1 MRIVLFI
8 HGFQKFGGLEEIV
21 AKLAV
26 YLRQQGHQTSVVCSV
41 WVAPDNQYKRHME
54 ENGVPLIQWPFMSL
68 VRPLAWMRVG
78 LPTLLR
84 TRSGREAAEA
94 IRRWEQTV
102 CESTG
107 WWYITSRGHEFW
119 TRRLLAFWCWIFRP
133 DLMHLHSY
141 VYEINE
147 THILEWSHARGLPTL
162 FEEHQ
167 TPDPSLDQWNDFRRR
182 INLATTVGAVSERAA
197 EIMRDDLGVLR
208 PIKVLPIIVA
218 DPMRPEHGEPKAA
231 TGVEGLNITAVA
243 RLIPSKGLPYLF
255 EAIAQIREI
264 HPTIRFRLYGDGPSP
279 TARAARE
286 SAVRFGL
293 DLDKTFAGTFR
304 RHELPDVLLAAD
316 IFVQPSLSEG
326 LPLAVVEAMAGSRAI
341 VATTVGGIPQLLED
355 GVTGLLC
362 PPGDAQSL
370 VRAICRL
377 IESPEERTRLGR
389 AARQAYERGP
399 FRLDPA
405 VGEHV
410 TLYQETLRLAREAR

>member
-197 EIMRDDLGVLR
+197 EIL
-208 PIKVLPIIVA
+208 
-218 DPMRPEHGEPKAA
+218 
-231 TGVEGLNITAVA
+231 
-243 RLIPSKGLPYLF
+243 S
-255 EAIAQIREI
+255 
-264 HPTIRFRLYGDGPSP
+264 
-279 TARAARE
+279 
-286 SAVRFGL
+286 
-293 DLDKTFAGTFR
+293 
-304 RHELPDVLLAAD
+304 LLH
-316 IFVQPSLSEG
+316 I
-326 LPLAVVEAMAGSRAI
+326 
-341 VATTVGGIPQLLED
+341 
-355 GVTGLLC
+355 
-362 PPGDAQSL
+362 
-370 VRAICRL
+370 
-377 IESPEERTRLGR
+377 
-389 AARQAYERGP
+389 
-399 FRLDPA
+399 
-405 VGEHV
+405 
-410 TLYQETLRLAREAR
+410 